1 MNALLRK
8 IMPTIKKVSLLL
20 LLFGI
25 HSVTA
30 QTVVKGK
37 IVDATNL
44 EPLESSIVSYG
55 SSFTLA
61 DDEGQFSIEV
71 ETLPVDLSINHLGYF
86 SQVITVSTLDEP
98 ITIPLSVAPTQ
109 LHEVIVS
116 ASQQN
121 ESLKNASASIGVITR
136 KGLERDDQTII
147 TPALNRIPGVYM
159 HSGSLNTNR
168 ITIRGI
174 GGRTPFGTDKIR
186 AYFDQIPLTSGV
198 GETTIEDIDLALIER
213 VEVIKGP
220 NSSIYGAGLGGVIN
234 LKPTIATYQKTSL
247 QSGLLVGNYGLSRWV
262 NKFSFGGN
270 QSNFSL
276 SHSKM
281 VSDGYRDNNQFER
294 ESIGLVGRINTGKS
308 GHLSIVGNYIYLK
321 GFIPSSINQS
331 YYDSIP
337 SAAAPNWA
345 GAKGFEQYDKVL
357 LGLSYTTG
365 NRSGLS
371 NTSSVFVSYRDAFE
385 PRPRPLGIL
394 KENTVGT
401 GFRNILRYKSQG
413 ALPWSVSGGMEYF
426 RDTYKQQIYENLY
439 QSSGFVLGLDQ
450 SDFIENRDYYNLF
463 VQANIDLSTRFSIEA
478 GANFNETDYQLKDLY
493 VRDSI
498 ENSGNYQ
505 FDPVLSPRIGLVY
518 HAQTNRHYYGN
529 ISHGF
534 SPPNLEE
541 TLNPDGAINPD
552 IQPEMGWNY
561 EIGTRGYMLDG
572 KMQYDIN
579 AYYMLI
585 KDLIVSRTNLSGAI
599 TGINAGK
606 TRHLGLELSLNYT
619 HDINADVQMNYF
631 VTGAFM
637 NYTFLEF
644 LDGDEDYSGNE
655 LTGTPKET
663 VNMGLELL
671 SQKGFY
677 GNLNGQYIGDIP
689 IDDGNTLYADSYF
702 VGRMKVGYLLNLNPF
717 QIDLHAGVNN
727 LFDAKYASMLQIN
740 NAFGRYYYP
749 GTPRNYFGGVSAK
762 WSF

>member
-1 MNALLRK
+1 MHSILAQSILRGR
-8 IMPTIKKVSLLL
+8 II
-20 LLFGI
+20 
-25 HSVTA
+25 
-30 QTVVKGK
+30 
-37 IVDATNL
+37 DAANQ
-44 EPLESSIVSYG
+44 EPLESSIVSAG
-55 SSFTLA
+55 PAFTLA
-61 DDEGQFSIEV
+61 DENGSFSIEV
-71 ETLPVDLSINHLGYF
+71 DSLPVDITVNHLGYF
-86 SQVITVSTLDEP
+86 SQVIRVSSSDEP
-98 ITIPLSVAPTQ
+98 ITIPLGVAPTQ

-147 TPALNRIPGVYM
+147 APALNRIPGVYM

-198 GETTIEDIDLALIER
+198 GETTLEDIDLSLIER

-234 LKPTIATYQKTSL
+234 LKPVIATYQKTSL
-247 QSGLLVGNYGLSRWV
+247 QSGLVVGSYGLSRWV
-262 NKFSFGGN
+262 NKISFGGN
-270 QSNFSL
+270 HSNFSL
-276 SHSKM
+276 AHSKM
-281 VSDGYRDNNQFER
+281 VSDGYRDNNEFQR
-294 ESIGLVGRINTGKS
+294 ESIGLVGRVNTGKS
-308 GHLSIVGNYIYLK
+308 GHLSVVGNYIYLK
-321 GFIPSSINQS
+321 SFIPSSINQS

-345 GAKGFEQYDKVL
+345 GAQGFEQYDKVL

-365 NRSGLS
+365 NKAGLS

-401 GFRNILRYKSQG
+401 GFRNIVRYRSQS

-426 RDTYKQQIYENLY
+426 RDTYKQQIFENLY
-439 QSSGFVLGLDQ
+439 QQNTGTILGLDQ

-463 VQANIDLSTRFSIEA
+463 VQTNFDLSPKLSIEA
-478 GANFNETDYQLKDLY
+478 GANFNETNYQLKDLY

-498 ENSGNYQ
+498 ENSGDYH
-505 FDPVLSPRIGLVY
+505 FDPVLSPRIGVVY
-518 HAQTNRHYYGN
+518 HSQSNRHYYGN

-561 EIGTRGYMLDG
+561 EVGTRGYFLDG
-572 KMQYDIN
+572 KLQYDAN
-579 AYYMLI
+579 LHYMLI
-585 KDLIVSRTNLSGAI
+585 KDLIVSRTNNNGAI

-606 TRHLGLELSLNYT
+606 TRHLGVELTMNYT
-619 HDINADVQMNYF
+619 HDLNSEYQMNYF
-631 VTGAFM
+631 ITGAFM
-637 NYTFLEF
+637 NYEFLEF

-663 VNMGLELL
+663 VNMGVELI
-671 SQKGFY
+671 SRKGLY
-677 GNLNGQYIGDIP
+677 GNINGQYTGDIP

-702 VGRMKVGYLLNLNPF
+702 VGRAKVGYLVNLGPF
-717 QIDLHAGVNN
+717 QVDLHAGINN
-727 LFDAKYASMLQIN
+727 IFDAKYASMLQIN
-740 NAFGRYYYP
+740 NAFGRFYYP
-749 GTPRNYFGGVSAK
+749 GMPRNYFGGATAK

>member
-1 MNALLRK
+1 MKLKFNLAIILLVVC
-8 IMPTIKKVSLLL
+8 IQSIS
-20 LLFGI
+20 
-25 HSVTA
+25 A
-30 QTVVKGK
+30 QFIIRGK
-37 IVDATNL
+37 IIDAANQ
-44 EPLESSIVSYG
+44 EPLESSIISTG
-55 SSFTLA
+55 PEFTLA
-61 DDEGQFSIEV
+61 DESGLFSIEV
-71 ETLPVDLSINHLGYF
+71 DALPIDISVNHLGYY
-86 SQVITVSTLDEP
+86 SQVIRVTSNDDL
-98 ITIPLSVAPTQ
+98 ITIPLGVAPTQ

-121 ESLKNASASIGVITR
+121 ESLKNASASIGVITK

-174 GGRTPFGTDKIR
+174 GGRTPFSTDKIR
-186 AYFDQIPLTSGV
+186 AYFDHIPLTSGV

-234 LKPTIATYQKTSL
+234 LKPVIATYQKTSL
-247 QSGLLVGNYGLSRWV
+247 QSGLVVGSYGLSRWV
-262 NKFSFGGN
+262 NKISFGGN
-270 QSNFSL
+270 HSNFSL

-281 VSDGYRDNNQFER
+281 ISDGYRDNNKFER
-294 ESIGLVGRINTGKS
+294 ESIGLVGRVNTGKS

-321 GFIPSSINQS
+321 SFIPSSINQA

-365 NRSGLS
+365 SKAGLS
-371 NTSSVFVSYRDAFE
+371 NTSSVYVSYRDAFE

-401 GFRNILRYKSQG
+401 GFRNILRYKSKG
-413 ALPWSVSGGMEYF
+413 SLPWSISGGMEYF
-426 RDTYKQQIYENLY
+426 RDTYKQQIFENLY
-439 QSSGFVLGLDQ
+439 QQGTGTIMGLDQ
-450 SDFIENRDYYNLF
+450 SDFIENRDYHNLF
-463 VQANIDLSTRFSIEA
+463 IQTNFDLSPKLSVEA
-478 GANFNETDYQLKDLY
+478 GANFNKTNYQLKDLY

-498 ENSGNYQ
+498 ENSGNYD

-518 HAQTNRHYYGN
+518 HSKSNRHYYGN

-561 EIGTRGYMLDG
+561 EIGTRGYFLDG
-572 KMQYDIN
+572 KMQYDAN
-579 AYYMLI
+579 LYYMLI
-585 KDLIVSRTNLSGAI
+585 KDLIVSRTNLNGAI

-606 TRHLGLELSLNYT
+606 TRHLGVELSLNYT
-619 HDINADVQMNYF
+619 HDLNSMYQMNYF

-637 NYTFLEF
+637 NYEFLEF
-644 LDGDEDYSGNE
+644 QDGDVDYSGNE

-663 VNMGLELL
+663 VNMGLELI
-671 SQKGFY
+671 SEKGLY
-677 GNLNGQYIGDIP
+677 GNLNGMYTGDIP
-689 IDDGNTLYADSYF
+689 IDDGNTLYAESYF
-702 VGRMKVGYLLNLNPF
+702 VGRAKVGYLLNMGPI
-717 QIDLHAGVNN
+717 QVDLHAGINN
-727 LFDAKYASMLQIN
+727 IFDAKYASMLQIN
-740 NAFGRYYYP
+740 NRFGRYYYP
-749 GTPRNYFGGVSAK
+749 GTPRNYFGGATAK

>member
-1 MNALLRK
+1 MHSILAQSILRGR
-8 IMPTIKKVSLLL
+8 II
-20 LLFGI
+20 
-25 HSVTA
+25 
-30 QTVVKGK
+30 
-37 IVDATNL
+37 DAANQ
-44 EPLESSIVSYG
+44 EPLESSIVSAG
-55 SSFTLA
+55 PAFTLA
-61 DDEGQFSIEV
+61 DENGSFSIEV
-71 ETLPVDLSINHLGYF
+71 DSLPVDITVNHLGYF
-86 SQVITVSTLDEP
+86 SQVIRVSSSDEP
-98 ITIPLSVAPTQ
+98 ITIPLGVAPTQ

-147 TPALNRIPGVYM
+147 APALNRIPGVYM

-198 GETTIEDIDLALIER
+198 GETTLEDIDLALIER

-234 LKPTIATYQKTSL
+234 LKPVIATYQKTSL
-247 QSGLLVGNYGLSRWV
+247 QSGLVVGSYGLSRWV
-262 NKFSFGGN
+262 NKISFGGN
-270 QSNFSL
+270 HSNFSL
-276 SHSKM
+276 AHSKM
-281 VSDGYRDNNQFER
+281 VSDGYRDNNEFQR
-294 ESIGLVGRINTGKS
+294 ESIGLVGRVNTGKS
-308 GHLSIVGNYIYLK
+308 GHLSVVGNYIYLK
-321 GFIPSSINQS
+321 SFIPSSINQA

-345 GAKGFEQYDKVL
+345 GAQGFEQYDKVL

-365 NRSGLS
+365 NKAGLS

-401 GFRNILRYKSQG
+401 GFRNILRYRSQS

-426 RDTYKQQIYENLY
+426 RDTYKQQIFENLY
-439 QSSGFVLGLDQ
+439 QQNTGTILGLDQ

-463 VQANIDLSTRFSIEA
+463 VQTNFDLSPKLSIEA
-478 GANFNETDYQLKDLY
+478 GANFNETNYQLKDLY

-498 ENSGNYQ
+498 ENSGDYH
-505 FDPVLSPRIGLVY
+505 FDPVLSPRIGVVY
-518 HAQTNRHYYGN
+518 HSQSNRHYYGN

-561 EIGTRGYMLDG
+561 EVGTRGYFLDG
-572 KMQYDIN
+572 KLQYDAN
-579 AYYMLI
+579 LYYMLI
-585 KDLIVSRTNLSGAI
+585 KDLIVSRTNNNGAI

-606 TRHLGLELSLNYT
+606 TRHLGVELTMNYT
-619 HDINADVQMNYF
+619 HDLNSEYQMNYF
-631 VTGAFM
+631 ITGAFM
-637 NYTFLEF
+637 NYEFLEF

-663 VNMGLELL
+663 VNMGVELI
-671 SQKGFY
+671 SRKGLY
-677 GNLNGQYIGDIP
+677 GNINGQYTGDIP

-702 VGRMKVGYLLNLNPF
+702 VGRAKVGYLVNLGPF
-717 QIDLHAGVNN
+717 QVDLHAGINN
-727 LFDAKYASMLQIN
+727 IFDAKYASMLQIN
-740 NAFGRYYYP
+740 NAFGRFYYP
-749 GTPRNYFGGVSAK
+749 GTPRNYFGGATAK

>member
-1 MNALLRK
+1 MKLKFNLV
-8 IMPTIKKVSLLL
+8 IILLL
-20 LLFGI
+20 ACLQSI
-25 HSVTA
+25 SA
-30 QTVVKGK
+30 QTILRGK
-37 IVDATNL
+37 IIDAANQ
-44 EPLESSIVSYG
+44 EPLESSII
-55 SSFTLA
+55 SSGAEFTLA
-61 DDEGQFSIEV
+61 DESGLFSIEV
-71 ETLPVDLSINHLGYF
+71 DSLPIDISVNHLGYY
-86 SQVITVSTLDEP
+86 SQVIRVTSNDDL
-98 ITIPLSVAPTQ
+98 ITIPLGVAPTQ

-116 ASQQN
+116 ASQHN
-121 ESLKNASASIGVITR
+121 ESLKNASASIGVITK
-136 KGLERDDQTII
+136 KGLERDDQTLI

-234 LKPTIATYQKTSL
+234 LKPVIASYQKTSL
-247 QSGLLVGNYGLSRWV
+247 QSGLVVGNYGLSRWV
-262 NKFSFGGN
+262 NKIAFGGN
-270 QSNFSL
+270 HSNFSL

-281 VSDGYRDNNQFER
+281 ISDGYRDNNQFER
-294 ESIGLVGRINTGKS
+294 ESIGLVGRVNTGKS

-345 GAKGFEQYDKVL
+345 GAQGFEQYDKVL

-365 NRSGLS
+365 SKAGLS

-401 GFRNILRYKSQG
+401 GFRNILRYKSKG
-413 ALPWSVSGGMEYF
+413 SLPWSISGGMEYF
-426 RDTYKQQIYENLY
+426 RDTYKQQIFENLY
-439 QSSGFVLGLDQ
+439 QQGTGTIMGLDQ

-463 VQANIDLSTRFSIEA
+463 VQTNFDLSPKFSVEA
-478 GANFNETDYQLKDLY
+478 GANFNKTNYQLKDLY
-493 VRDSI
+493 VRDSV
-498 ENSGNYQ
+498 ENSGDYH

-518 HAQTNRHYYGN
+518 HSKSNRHYYGN

-561 EIGTRGYMLDG
+561 EIGTRGYFLDG
-572 KMQYDIN
+572 KMQYDAN
-579 AYYMLI
+579 LYYMLI
-585 KDLIVSRTNLSGAI
+585 KDLIVSRTNLNGAI

-606 TRHLGLELSLNYT
+606 TRHLGVELSLNYT
-619 HDINADVQMNYF
+619 HDLNAMYQMNYF

-637 NYTFLEF
+637 NYEFLEF
-644 LDGDEDYSGNE
+644 QDGDVDYSGNE

-663 VNMGLELL
+663 VNMGFELI
-671 SQKGFY
+671 SEKGFY
-677 GNLNGQYIGDIP
+677 GNINGMYTGDIP
-689 IDDGNTLYADSYF
+689 IDDGNTLYAESYF
-702 VGRMKVGYLLNLNPF
+702 VGRAKVGYLLNLGPI
-717 QIDLHAGVNN
+717 QVDLHTGINN
-727 LFDAKYASMLQIN
+727 IFDAKYASMLQIN

-749 GTPRNYFGGVSAK
+749 GTPRNYFGGATAK

>member
-1 MNALLRK
+1 MTKK
-8 IMPTIKKVSLLL
+8 INLFSLLL
-20 LLFGI
+20 VVSLF
-25 HSVTA
+25 SLNA
-30 QTVVKGK
+30 QHTIKGK
-37 IVDATNL
+37 IIDAANQ
-44 EPLESSIVSYG
+44 EPLESSIISSG
-55 SSFTLA
+55 SLFTLA
-61 DDEGQFSIEV
+61 DNEGQFSIDV
-71 ETLPVDLSINHLGYF
+71 DTLPVDISINHLGYY
-86 SQVITVSTLDEP
+86 SQVVRINTDEEQ
-98 ITIPLSVAPTQ
+98 IIIPLSVAPTQ

-121 ESLKNASASIGVITR
+121 ESLKNASASIGIITR

-198 GETTIEDIDLALIER
+198 GETTLEDIDLALIER

-234 LKPTIATYQKTSL
+234 LKPTIAPYQKTTL
-247 QSGLLVGNYGLSRWV
+247 QSGLIVGSYGLNRWV
-262 NKFSFGGN
+262 NKVSFGGN
-270 QSNFSL
+270 HSNFSIA
-276 SHSKM
+276 HSKM
-281 VSDGYRDNNQFER
+281 LSDGYRDNNQFER
-294 ESIGLVGRINTGKS
+294 ESIGLVGRVNTGKS
-308 GHLSIVGNYIYLK
+308 SHLSIVGNYIYLK
-321 GFIPSSINQS
+321 GFIPSSINQA

-345 GAKGFEQYDKVL
+345 GAQGFEQYDKVL

-365 NRSGLS
+365 SKTGFS

-394 KENTVGT
+394 KENTIGT

-413 ALPWSVSGGMEYF
+413 TLPWSVSGGMEYF

-439 QSSGFVLGLDQ
+439 QQNSGYILGLDQ
-450 SDFIENRDYYNLF
+450 SDFVENRDYYNLF
-463 VQANIDLSTRFSIEA
+463 LQANFDLSSRFSIET
-478 GANFNETDYQLKDLY
+478 GANFNKTKYQLKDLY

-505 FDPVLSPRIGLVY
+505 FDPVLSPRLGLVY
-518 HAQTNRHYYGN
+518 HAQSNRHYYGN

-541 TLNPDGAINPD
+541 TLLPDGAINPD

-561 EIGTRGYMLDG
+561 EVGTRGYMLDG
-572 KMQYDIN
+572 KLQYDVS

-619 HDINADVQMNYF
+619 HDLNSNVQMNYF
-631 VTGAFM
+631 ITGAFM
-637 NYTFLEF
+637 KYEFLEF
-644 LDGDEDYSGNE
+644 LDDDNDYSGNE

-663 VNMGLELL
+663 VNTGIELISKKGL
-671 SQKGFY
+671 Y
-677 GNLNGQYIGDIP
+677 GNITGQYTGDIP

-702 VGRMKVGYLLNLNPF
+702 VGRMKFGYLLNLSPF
-717 QIDLHAGVNN
+717 QIDLHAGINN
-727 LFDAKYASMLQIN
+727 IFDAKYASMLQIN

-749 GTPRNYFGGVSAK
+749 GTPRNYFGGVTIKWAK
-762 WSF
+762 